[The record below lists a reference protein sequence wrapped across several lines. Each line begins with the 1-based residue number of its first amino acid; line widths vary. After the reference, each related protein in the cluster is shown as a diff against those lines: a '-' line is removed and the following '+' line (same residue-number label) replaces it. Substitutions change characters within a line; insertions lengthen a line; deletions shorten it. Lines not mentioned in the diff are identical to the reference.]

1 MLLTFFS
8 FSLSSVIGIMCWRLH
23 STIVPVEPA
32 DLVYDTYLLAL
43 QSHLELWLGIL
54 AASIPTLGPLIGRI
68 PVGSVIKKYLGS
80 FSSSKR
86 SSKNRVVKLRDLPGG
101 SGNSRRSE
109 GSNFVKL
116 PGETKGRRLSESE
129 GGILRSDEYHVS
141 YSQPESV

>member
-1 MLLTFFS
+1 
-8 FSLSSVIGIMCWRLH
+8 MCWRLH
-23 STIVPVEPA
+23 STIVPVKPA

-54 AASIPTLGPLIGRI
+54 AASMPTLGPLIGRI
-68 PVGSVIKKYLGS
+68 PVGPVVKKWLGS

-86 SSKNRVVKLRDLPGG
+86 SSKNRVVKLRDIPGQ
-101 SGNSRRSE
+101 SSSRQSE
-109 GSNFVKL
+109 AGSNFVRL

-141 YSQPESV
+141 YSHPESV